1 MYFDMGMFGYNYI
14 RTHIKVS
21 NACSHVE
28 CSSDKCR
35 LIHVNF
41 IDDPNTTHGLVTGD
55 GNFPI

>member
-1 MYFDMGMFGYNYI
+1 MFGYNYI

-41 IDDPNTTHGLVTGD
+41 IDDPNTTRGLVTGD